1 MKKICIFC
9 SSSDNLDKKYSDA
22 AKALVGGLCK
32 KGYAVVSG
40 GSYRGTMG
48 VVADTAKECGGVHI
62 GVMPE
67 YMAGYLYDSLSE
79 VIWTPTMGARKQ
91 EMRKDTDALI
101 ALPGGI
107 GTLDELIEAQVLIK
121 LKKYSGRLILLNI
134 HGFYEPFRSLLEHY
148 VSENMLTPA
157 DKDIVEFFDTPE
169 AILETL

>member
-1 MKKICIFC
+1 M
-9 SSSDNLDKKYSDA
+9 DKKYSDA
-22 AKALVGGLCK
+22 AKVLVSGLCK

-48 VVADTAKECGGVHI
+48 VVADTVKECGGHHI

-67 YMAGYLYDSLSE
+67 YMAGYLYDGLDE
-79 VIWTPTMGARKQ
+79 VIWTPTMGERKR

-121 LKKYSGRLILLNI
+121 LKKYPGRLILLNFN
-134 HGFYEPFRSLLEHY
+134 GFFEPLRALLEHY
-148 VSENMLTPA
+148 VSENMLTPG
-157 DKDIVEFFDTPE
+157 DRDIAEFFDTPE